1 MPLFPGIFASA
12 ISGRLTPADAG
23 SMVPLRSIT
32 LSSGQSTITFSN
44 IPSTYKH
51 LQVKGILQ
59 NLTTQPQMLMR
70 FNSDSA
76 GNYSR
81 HQVEGNGSSVTS
93 GSGTSQ
99 TSIIHFINGIEST
112 TGAGSAF
119 ISDIL
124 DYANTNKAKTVRTI
138 AGTEKNGSGQVFLIS
153 GAWYKSPLEA
163 INTITLTTNT
173 SNFAAGSSFA
183 LYGIK

>member
-1 MPLFPGIFASA
+1 MPLLTGIFASA

-23 SMVPLRSIT
+23 SMFPLGVFT
-32 LSSGQSTITFSN
+32 LSSAQSTITFSS
-44 IPSTYKH
+44 IPATYTH
-51 LQVKGILQ
+51 LQVRGILL
-59 NLTTQPQMLMR
+59 NLSTQPQMLMR

-81 HQVEGNGSSVTS
+81 HQLEGNGSTAAS
-93 GSGTSQ
+93 GAGASQ

-119 ISDIL
+119 VTDIL
-124 DYANTNKAKTVRTI
+124 DYKSTNKAKTVRSL

-163 INTITLTTNT
+163 INTITLSTNT
-173 SNFAAGSSFA
+173 SDFAAGSSFA
-183 LYGIK
+183 LYGVL